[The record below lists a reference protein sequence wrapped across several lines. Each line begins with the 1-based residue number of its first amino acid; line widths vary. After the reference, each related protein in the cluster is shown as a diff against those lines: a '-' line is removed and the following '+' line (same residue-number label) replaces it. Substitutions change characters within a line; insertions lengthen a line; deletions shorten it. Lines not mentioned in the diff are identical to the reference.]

1 VYEKCLV
8 DVNSDK
14 IVESG
19 HRARS
24 FRAREGWLFL
34 EAFHGIDVGDLLI
47 VTERKPFFPH
57 GCTANVTAGRRVES
71 SMMFFQISQAL
82 VRKLVGTIGRRRLP
96 GMSGDSKQR
105 SCCDGVCEVHDI
117 GSGGISRRV
126 SMGSLTGDDGSA
138 TGSKCLEKN
147 AKDI

>member
-1 VYEKCLV
+1 
-8 DVNSDK
+8 
-14 IVESG
+14 
-19 HRARS
+19 
-24 FRAREGWLFL
+24 
-34 EAFHGIDVGDLLI
+34 
-47 VTERKPFFPH
+47 
-57 GCTANVTAGRRVES
+57 
-71 SMMFFQISQAL
+71 MFFQISQAL

-96 GMSGDSKQR
+96 GMSRDSKQR

-147 AKDI
+147 AKYI